1 MVDPVMSCLSSIS
14 PSLASVE
21 CLKVLLGWDPVSNRD
36 VGWLTVLG
44 EIGEGNMTAMA
55 ETGLVFREW
64 NMEMGP
70 YTGKG
75 RLEKLEKLLHAV
87 LETMPNRESWRIL
100 LAWDSSKNLDV
111 GWFTCPKQSAPQLA
125 SIQLRRWNLSLP
137 MELVVSK
144 TSPAVSPP
152 SSRLSL
158 ADSKT
163 PLHAMD
169 IPIEQKFSS
178 SSDGCGWLTQNT
190 STGLSQLA
198 PNQQKERKSKEKV
211 LGYAQVECHLCGK
224 FLSKRGLKNHIYRV
238 HSKPSMSSTNSES
251 SLNSSQKLPTSDQ
264 QVNNNDS
271 AMGSSKPEMEEPKTP
286 QSVDKNFPKR
296 ETTTKEMAVEGIT
309 MRRGNEKCVI
319 MFVFGGRKL
328 KLTTL
333 VQKCMRKAMVEFA
346 KHRGLAIGQL
356 EFRVESTGE
365 MLNPKKCAGDYK
377 GQVVL
382 ATRI

>member
-1 MVDPVMSCLSSIS
+1 
-14 PSLASVE
+14 
-21 CLKVLLGWDPVSNRD
+21 
-36 VGWLTVLG
+36 
-44 EIGEGNMTAMA
+44 
-55 ETGLVFREW
+55 
-64 NMEMGP
+64 
-70 YTGKG
+70 
-75 RLEKLEKLLHAV
+75 
-87 LETMPNRESWRIL
+87 MPI
-100 LAWDSSKNLDV
+100 
-111 GWFTCPKQSAPQLA
+111 
-125 SIQLRRWNLSLP
+125 
-137 MELVVSK
+137 ELVVSK

-158 ADSKT
+158 ADSKM
-163 PLHAMD
+163 PRHAMD

-271 AMGSSKPEMEEPKTP
+271 DMGSSQPEMGAPNVL
-286 QSVDKNFPKR
+286 QNQDKNSSER
-296 ETTTKEMAVEGIT
+296 ETTTKKMAAVLPV
-309 MRRGNEKCVI
+309 RRNQKCVI

-333 VQKCMRKAMVEFA
+333 VIHDA
-346 KHRGLAIGQL
+346 
-356 EFRVESTGE
+356 
-365 MLNPKKCAGDYK
+365 
-377 GQVVL
+377 
-382 ATRI
+382 